1 MTVSEGIRVY
11 VSHKQLRG
19 VQFDK
24 GFSRLSAFRKLVA
37 DKQLH
42 LVTARDV
49 STYLGDPK
57 IVTPSWRAKHHILKQ
72 FLQFWTLRGGMPAI
86 VMPSLPGPVDS
97 GFVPYIYTKQELKA
111 LIRASRT
118 IRHNHPSSIDALTLR
133 ALILTLYG
141 TGAFV
146 GQVLSLAR
154 SDVDL
159 QGGFVTLRQHR
170 YRRVRTVPVAE
181 DLLKV
186 LRAHAQRQAR
196 RSPGHFFCKKGGSQI
211 SVQHLSVTFRRVREA
226 AGLSRPGP
234 PTIQPRVHDL
244 RSTFAVHRIEEWI
257 KKGSDLNRMLPAL
270 SAYMGHTGLMASERY
285 LLLAPERFRRELE
298 ALSPTMQRK
307 HWRDD
312 PGLMN
317 FLAGL

>member
-1 MTVSEGIRVY
+1 MIVSEAITVY
-11 VSHKQLRG
+11 VRHKQLRG
-19 VQFDK
+19 VRFDK
-24 GFSRLSAFRKLVA
+24 GFKRLSAFRKLIS

-42 LVTARDV
+42 LITARDV
-49 STYLGDPK
+49 SAYLGDPK
-57 IVTPSWRAKHHILKQ
+57 VTTPSWRAKHHILKH
-72 FLQFWTLRGGMPAI
+72 FLQFWTLRGAMPAI
-86 VMPSLPGPVDS
+86 VMPPLPGPVQS

-111 LIRASRT
+111 LIRACRT
-118 IRHNHPSSIDALTLR
+118 IRHDHPASIEAMTLR

-146 GQVLSLAR
+146 GQVLDLAR

-170 YRRVRTVPVAE
+170 YRRVRTVPIAD

-186 LRAHAQRQAR
+186 LRAHAERQAR
-196 RSPGHFFCKKGGSQI
+196 RSQGHFFSKKDGDQI
-211 SVQHLSVTFRRVREA
+211 SVQHMTVTFRRVREA

-244 RSTFAVHRIEEWI
+244 RSTFAVHRIQEWI
-257 KKGSDLNRMLPAL
+257 KKGNDLNRMLPAL
-270 SAYMGHTGLMASERY
+270 SAYMGHTGLMSSERY

-312 PGLMN
+312 PGLMD